1 MCGKNKRRSEDLTRC
16 TDRMLSTRSIV
27 TYPMLHDEI
36 YRTVDRAAAKAV
48 KAVKAVKINKNDVSF
63 FFEIDKLRMR
73 MIAYH

>member
-1 MCGKNKRRSEDLTRC
+1 
-16 TDRMLSTRSIV
+16 MLSTRSIV

-48 KAVKAVKINKNDVSF
+48 KAVKAVKINKNDVF
-63 FFEIDKLRMR
+63 FFLFEIYKLRMR